1 MINAA
6 TAILMAI
13 IVLPIFIALII
24 VVILFQREKRGRRTP
39 LTGDLLRGPGESLR
53 NEIDKISEKI
63 DDSLLTL
70 FFLCLPPLVLMQAFI
85 YFTDKNIQPWHLI
98 TVTLLYFLLIY
109 WRTSRIYQL
118 IKQRRNLYLGLD
130 AEMAVGQEL
139 NHLMLHGCRV
149 FHDFPA
155 GKFNIDH
162 VVIGPGGVVAVETKG
177 RAKPDQ
183 GGGCA
188 DAKVI
193 FNGEYLRFP
202 HWREKNPVLQARRQA
217 VWLQKWLTSA
227 VGQAVKVR
235 PALALA
241 GWYVERTKPGD
252 VLVYNGKSP
261 VFLSNPNITGDRLSP
276 EMIQRIVHQ
285 VELRCRN
292 VEPVAYRKEKS
303 KK

>member
-1 MINAA
+1 
-6 TAILMAI
+6 
-13 IVLPIFIALII
+13 
-24 VVILFQREKRGRRTP
+24 
-39 LTGDLLRGPGESLR
+39 
-53 NEIDKISEKI
+53 
-63 DDSLLTL
+63 
-70 FFLCLPPLVLMQAFI
+70 
-85 YFTDKNIQPWHLI
+85 
-98 TVTLLYFLLIY
+98 LLIY
-109 WRTSRIYQL
+109 WGTSRLYQL
-118 IKQRRNLYLGLD
+118 LKQRRNLYLGLD

-155 GKFNIDH
+155 KKFNIDH
-162 VVIGPGGVVAVETKG
+162 VVIGPGGVIAVETKG
-177 RAKPDQ
+177 RAKRDQ
-183 GGGCA
+183 GGGSA

-202 HWREKNPVLQARRQA
+202 GWLEKNPVLQARRQA

-227 VGQAVKVR
+227 VGQTVKVR

-241 GWYVERTKPGD
+241 GWYVERTKTGD

-261 VFLSNPNITGDRLSP
+261 VFLTNPNITGDRLSP

-285 VELRCRN
+285 VELRCRD
-292 VEPVAYRKEKS
+292 VEPVAYRKETP

>member
-1 MINAA
+1 MINAT
-6 TAILMAI
+6 TAILIVI
-13 IVLPIFIALII
+13 IVLPIFIALTI

-53 NEIDKISEKI
+53 NGIDKISEKI
-63 DDSLLTL
+63 DDSLLHL

-85 YFTDKNIQPWHLI
+85 YFTDKNIQLWHLI
-98 TVTLLYFLLIY
+98 IVMLLYFLLIF
-109 WRTSRIYQL
+109 WGTSRIYKL

-130 AEMAVGQEL
+130 AETAVGQEL

-149 FHDFPA
+149 YHDFPA
-155 GKFNIDH
+155 ERFNIDH
-162 VVIGPGGVVAVETKG
+162 IVIGPGGVVAVETKG
-177 RAKPDQ
+177 RAKSDK
-183 GGGCA
+183 GGGSA
-188 DAKVI
+188 EAKVI
-193 FNGEYLRFP
+193 SNGEYLRFP
-202 HWREKNPVLQARRQA
+202 HWREKNPIIQARRQA

-227 VGQAVKVR
+227 VGQTVKVR
-235 PALALA
+235 PALAVA
-241 GWYVERTKPGD
+241 GWYVERTKNGD
-252 VLVYNGKSP
+252 VLVFSGKNP

-285 VELRCRN
+285 VELRCRD

>member
-1 MINAA
+1 MLS
-6 TAILMAI
+6 TYILMAI
-13 IVLPIFIALII
+13 IILPIFIALAI

-63 DDSLLTL
+63 DDAFFTL

-85 YFTDKNIQPWHLI
+85 YFTDKNVQLWHLVI
-98 TVTLLYFLLIY
+98 VMFLYFLLIY
-109 WRTSRIYQL
+109 WGTSRIYKL

-130 AEMAVGQEL
+130 AEIAVGQEL

-149 FHDFPA
+149 YHDFPA
-155 GKFNIDH
+155 ESFNIDH
-162 VVIGPGGVVAVETKG
+162 IVIGPGGVVAVETKG
-177 RAKPDQ
+177 RVKPDK
-183 GGGCA
+183 GGGNA

-202 HWREKNPVLQARRQA
+202 HWRERNPIKQARRQA

-227 VGQAVKVR
+227 VGQTVKVR

-241 GWYVERTKPGD
+241 GWFVERTKPGD
-252 VLVYNGKSP
+252 VMVYNGKNP
-261 VFLSNPNITGDRLSP
+261 LFLTNPKITGDALSP

-285 VELRCRN
+285 VELRCRD
-292 VEPVAYRKEKS
+292 VEPMVYRKEKS